1 MGTFDLSNPALIIS
15 LALVAG
21 LIAQTVAQHLRIPGI
36 VPLLVVGA
44 LLGPDCANVIR
55 PSAVGSAL
63 NALVGYAVAVI
74 LFEGGM
80 NLNIKRLRRESGT
93 IQKLVTLGALV
104 TMAGGTFAA
113 RYLLDWSWQLAV
125 LFGSLVIV
133 TGPTVISPIIRR
145 IKLNRNLHTI
155 LEGEGVLIDPIGAI
169 VAVVV
174 LEVVLHPSTS
184 SFLAGSIGIVLKLG
198 SGAAFGVAGG
208 YVLALLLRKNSL
220 IPEGLENVFT
230 LTFILALFHVSN
242 ALQPES
248 GIAAVTVSGLVTGN
262 VRTRALSDLKE
273 FKEGLTVMLIGL
285 LFVLLAAD
293 VRLSAIA
300 SLGLQGIFVCL
311 VLMLVVRPVGIL
323 FCTLGSAIKPRERVF
338 LAWMAPRG
346 IVAAAVASF
355 FARELKQAGIDG
367 GDKIQAL
374 VFLVIAVTVLVQG
387 LTGGPVAR
395 MLSVR
400 RKTNTG
406 YAILGA
412 NELGRVLG
420 RALRDGGEEVT
431 FLDAS
436 TDAAQLARDEG
447 FRVVFGN
454 ALEERTRQRAGLDVV
469 AACIGMT
476 QNEEVNLLF
485 IRRAREEYK
494 IPNLLVIHDGHITK
508 KIVQESRADV
518 LFGVSA
524 DVDLWSLRLR
534 RGIASESR
542 WRYRPDEELPF
553 SEFMDLP
560 QNLQNAFIPVALRRN
575 GKSVPVKENMDFQE
589 GDELTLVIFHE
600 KRKDL
605 DPWLLKQGWQ
615 QDPSDDLT
623 KTRTSH
629 QVSSRGGADGCGY
642 KARDRGPRRQT

>member
-1 MGTFDLSNPALIIS
+1 MGTFDLSNPALIIA
-15 LALVAG
+15 LALIAG
-21 LIAQTVAQHLRIPGI
+21 LVAQAAAQHLRIPGI
-36 VPLLVVGA
+36 IPLLVAGA

-55 PSAVGSAL
+55 PSAVGPAL
-63 NALVGYAVAVI
+63 SALVGYAVAVI

-80 NLNIKRLRRESGT
+80 NLNIQRLRRESGT
-93 IQKLVTLGALV
+93 IQRLVTLGALI
-104 TMAGGTFAA
+104 TMAGGTLAA
-113 RYLLDWSWQLAV
+113 RFLLGWSWRLAV

-133 TGPTVISPIIRR
+133 TGPTVISPIVRR

-174 LEVVLHPSTS
+174 LEVVLRPSAS
-184 SFLAGSIGIVLKLG
+184 NFLAGLLEILLKLG
-198 SGAAFGVAGG
+198 SGAVLGAAGG
-208 YVLALLLRKNSL
+208 YLLALLLRRNSL

-230 LTFILALFHVSN
+230 LTFILALFHISN
-242 ALQPES
+242 ELQPES
-248 GIAAVTVSGLVTGN
+248 GIAAVTVSGMVIGN
-262 VRTRALSDLKE
+262 VRTSALSDLKE

-293 VRLSAIA
+293 VRLSAIG
-300 SLGLQGIFVCL
+300 SLGLGGILVCL
-311 VLMLVVRPVGIL
+311 ALMFVVRPAGIF
-323 FCTLGSAIKPRERVF
+323 FCTLGSAFKTQERVF

-355 FARELKQAGIDG
+355 FAQELKGAGIAG
-367 GDKIQAL
+367 GDKIRAL
-374 VFLVIAVTVLVQG
+374 VFLVIAVTVFVQG
-387 LTGGPVAR
+387 LTGGVVAHL
-395 MLSVR
+395 LSVR

-436 TDAAQLARDEG
+436 TDATQLAKDEG

-494 IPNLLVIHDGHITK
+494 IPNLLLVHDGHITK
-508 KIVQESRADV
+508 KIIQESRAEV
-518 LFGVSA
+518 LFGVST

-534 RGIASESR
+534 RGIAAESR
-542 WRYRPDEELPF
+542 WRYMPDEIRTFAEFIELP
-553 SEFMDLP
+553 P
-560 QNLQNAFIPVALRRN
+560 NLKNAFIPVAFRRN
-575 GKSVPVKENMDFQE
+575 EKFVPVEESVKFEH
-589 GDELTLVIFHE
+589 GDELVLVIFQE
-600 KRKDL
+600 KQEEL
-605 DPWLLKQGWQ
+605 DSWLRSQGWEPLPQ
-615 QDPSDDLT
+615 
-623 KTRTSH
+623 
-629 QVSSRGGADGCGY
+629 
-642 KARDRGPRRQT
+642 